1 MAHRNGNFA
10 LFALLASALAL
21 SAMVYTDA
29 YSHAAQSEAS
39 GYNALT
45 HEVGGGALLCLNDVA
60 GTVLAPVVAQ

>member
-10 LFALLASALAL
+10 LLALFAGALAL

-29 YSHAAQSEAS
+29 YSHAAQAEAS

-45 HEVGGGALLCLNDVA
+45 HEVGGGAVLCLNDMA
-60 GTVLAPVVAQ
+60 AEPAAVVTQ

>member
-1 MAHRNGNFA
+1 MAHRKGNFA
-10 LFALLASALAL
+10 LLALFASALAL

-45 HEVGGGALLCLNDVA
+45 HEVDGAALLCLNDVA
-60 GTVLAPVVAQ
+60 GSVLAPVVAQ